1 MIYLY
6 SGTPG
11 SGKSLHAS
19 SVIYYTLFSNKPVI
33 STYGVRTEYVK
44 HPEKFL
50 YVPEEKLT
58 PAFLMRY
65 SQEYFTG
72 RSVKEGEI
80 TLVIDEAQRL
90 FNAREWDKKNRS
102 GWNKFFQLH
111 RHFGYD
117 IILIAQF
124 DRMIDRQI
132 RSLIEYEVIH
142 RKVSNFGLKGKII
155 SLLMFS
161 PHLFVAIK
169 MWYPM
174 KERIGSSFFRAS
186 KKFGRLYDTHMLF
199 DELDDGQIRPKL
211 TSSSPPAVSGVEQS
225 GSGAPDRDTPGA
237 DGGASVV
244 LFNSGNA

>member
-19 SVIYYTLFSNKPVI
+19 SVIYYTLLGNHPVI
-33 STYGVRTEYVK
+33 CTYAINTQYVK
-44 HPEKFL
+44 HSDKFL
-50 YVPEEKLT
+50 YVSEEKLT
-58 PAFLMRY
+58 PEFLMRY
-65 SQEYFTG
+65 SKEYFSD
-72 RSVKEGEI
+72 RPVREGAI
-80 TLVIDEAQRL
+80 TLIIDEAQRL
-90 FNAREWDKKNRS
+90 FNAREWDKANRS

-124 DRMIDRQI
+124 DRMLDRQI
-132 RSLIEYEVIH
+132 RSLIEYEVVH

-155 SLLMFS
+155 SFFMLS
-161 PHLFVAIK
+161 PNLFVAVK

-174 KERIGSSFFRAS
+174 KEKIGGSFFRAN

-199 DELDDGQIRPKL
+199 DDAVIEEPKKVL
-211 TSSSPPAVSGVEQS
+211 GSPVLPAAPGVERP
-225 GSGAPDRDTPGA
+225 GSGAPGRDTPGA
-237 DGGASVV
+237 AGE
-244 LFNSGNA
+244 LL